1 MLYNNIYDKYIVFY
15 WSNIPVKIIMNK
27 LTSFLLIIQFHY
39 ERFPNVCAKWT
50 NHCKKHIFHILREML
65 ICLTMIIYFF
75 HFPYISSGFCFMY
88 CHFFIVRCL
97 MVYDVYLLCELYLLS
112 LKIFIFVSTKKKFLK
127 ETQFSLWPIIHICTH
142 S

>member
-1 MLYNNIYDKYIVFY
+1 
-15 WSNIPVKIIMNK
+15 MNK

-65 ICLTMIIYFF
+65 TCLTMIVYFF
-75 HFPYISSGFCFMY
+75 FSLIFLLIFALHICF
-88 CHFFIVRCL
+88 FVVRCL

-112 LKIFIFVSTKKKFLK
+112 LKIFIFVSTTKKIFKGNTVFIVTYYTYMHTFLK
-127 ETQFSLWPIIHICTH
+127 
-142 S
+142 